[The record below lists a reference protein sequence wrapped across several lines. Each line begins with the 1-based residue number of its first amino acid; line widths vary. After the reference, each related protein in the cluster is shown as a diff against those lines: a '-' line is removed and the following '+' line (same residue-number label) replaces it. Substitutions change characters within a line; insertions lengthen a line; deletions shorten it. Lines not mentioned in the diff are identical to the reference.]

1 MKVSLSCWSY
11 NSGVVTSELE
21 QYSTMRSLLLVLV
34 VIYTTGIS
42 TAVTSS
48 IDNTAIVNLTTA
60 INQLLT
66 QSTTISESRS
76 TLTDLMQLVLT
87 KQLLSANSCPTSTTT
102 ADNGSDL
109 QDQISKMN
117 TKIDFLI
124 EAMQNLTARSVT
136 EGDTSNSNLL
146 HSCEEILT
154 KWPSS
159 SSGYYLIADVNGH
172 VRHVYCHME
181 SLCGKGGGWRRVAH
195 LNMTDSNEK
204 CPEQFRLYSQKGVRA
219 CGNPTM
225 GAGCNGIK
233 FSLDDFEYSEV
244 CGKVI
249 GYQLGSPDGFYT
261 NSIDT
266 YYVDGISLTH
276 GSNPRK
282 HIWTFASGYQDK
294 YNNNRCPCG
303 SNPTTP
309 PSFVSS
315 HYYCESGCH
324 DSHVT
329 DGKLYT
335 TEHIW
340 DGKGCGSHETTCC
353 QRTLI
358 PWFYR
363 SLSYSTTDY
372 IEMRICMNEGTSN
385 EDTPVEQYEI
395 YVR

>member
-1 MKVSLSCWSY
+1 MSFL
-11 NSGVVTSELE
+11 
-21 QYSTMRSLLLVLV
+21 QSLLLVLV

-87 KQLLSANSCPTSTTT
+87 KQLLSANSCPTSTTA
-102 ADNGSDL
+102 ADKGSDL
-109 QDQISKMN
+109 QDQISRMN

-124 EAMQNLTARSVT
+124 EAMQNLTSRSVT
-136 EGDTSNSNLL
+136 KGDTSNSNLL

-172 VRHVYCHME
+172 VCHVYCHME
-181 SLCGKGGGWRRVAH
+181 SLCGKGGGWTRVAH
-195 LNMTDSNEK
+195 LNMTDSDEK
-204 CPEQFRLYSQKGVRA
+204 CPEQFRLYSQNGVRA
-219 CGNPTM
+219 CGRPVSSGGSCT
-225 GAGCNGIK
+225 GIK

-249 GYQLGSPDGFYT
+249 GYQVGSTDVFAHST

-282 HIWTFASGYQDK
+282 HIWTFAGGLLDK
-294 YNNNRCPCG
+294 FSKNFCPCG
-303 SNPTTP
+303 STPTTP
-309 PSFVSS
+309 PSFVGSK
-315 HYYCESGCH
+315 YYCESGCH
-324 DSHVT
+324 DSHWT
-329 DGKLYT
+329 NGKLYT
-335 TEHIW
+335 TERIW

-372 IEMRICMNEGTSN
+372 IEMRICMSEGTSN

>member
-1 MKVSLSCWSY
+1 MSSL
-11 NSGVVTSELE
+11 
-21 QYSTMRSLLLVLV
+21 QSLLLVLV
-34 VIYTTGIS
+34 VIYTTDIS
-42 TAVTSS
+42 TAVTCS

-66 QSTTISESRS
+66 QSTGKCPLTNSRDILFDIRV
-76 TLTDLMQLVLT
+76 TLNDFMQLMFAEQILA
-87 KQLLSANSCPTSTTT
+87 KDNLSSTHDELKKSI
-102 ADNGSDL
+102 AE
-109 QDQISKMN
+109 ISG
-117 TKIDFLI
+117 KID
-124 EAMQNLTARSVT
+124 
-136 EGDTSNSNLL
+136 LL
-146 HSCEEILT
+146 NETVHYLSCCKPPQHSCEDILI

-159 SSGYYLIADVNGH
+159 SSGYYPIADVNGH
-172 VRHVYCHME
+172 VRQVYCHME
-181 SLCGKGGGWRRVAH
+181 NLCGKGGGWTRVAH
-195 LNMTDSNEK
+195 LNMTDSDEK
-204 CPEQFRLYSQKGVRA
+204 CPEQFRLYSQNGVRA

-233 FSLDDFEYSEV
+233 FSLDNFEYSEV

-249 GYQLGSPDGFYT
+249 GYQVGSTDAFDTGT
-261 NSIDT
+261 NSIDS

-282 HIWTFASGYQDK
+282 HIWTFAGGLLERYYD
-294 YNNNRCPCG
+294 NRCPCG
-303 SNPTTP
+303 SNPKTR

-315 HYYCESGCH
+315 HYYCESACH
-324 DSHVT
+324 DSYWT
-329 DGKLYT
+329 NGKLYT
-335 TEHIW
+335 TERIW